1 MSAPFHFVVFLRL
14 FLIGEALLPW
24 YGVINYQQRV
34 IAVYIN
40 YVSRPSPHCAFMFHG
55 CITSSDMKYL
65 LWHVP
70 VTLISPIRC
79 NFLLFL
85 WKIAGKCDQSAGCR
99 RQPAAIL
106 NPVECG
112 KKALSCLL
120 TFHIFH
126 ASHFSTT
133 AGFKIAAGCRRQPA
147 LWWYLPAI
155 FHGSNRKYIYWSA
168 KSTSLEHVLV
178 NISYPRK

>member
-24 YGVINYQQRV
+24 YRVINYQQRV

-85 WKIAGKCDQSAGCR
+85 WNIAGKCDQSAGCR

-106 NPVECG
+106 NP
-112 KKALSCLL
+112 A
-120 TFHIFH
+120 FIIIFSSVLWRIIWQLKMVMFCH
-126 ASHFSTT
+126 QHPQWDKNPWFLPQSE
-133 AGFKIAAGCRRQPA
+133 KIS
-147 LWWYLPAI
+147 I
-155 FHGSNRKYIYWSA
+155 FDF
-168 KSTSLEHVLV
+168 L
-178 NISYPRK
+178 

>member
-24 YGVINYQQRV
+24 YGVISYQQRV

-40 YVSRPSPHCAFMFHG
+40 YGSRPSRHCAFMFHA
-55 CITSSDMKYL
+55 CITSSDTKYL

-85 WKIAGKCDQSAGCR
+85 WKIAGKCDQSAGCYFEPCTCMWPFDPLIKVNACLR
-99 RQPAAIL
+99 KVSKHVTL
-106 NPVECG
+106 LV
-112 KKALSCLL
+112 LL
-120 TFHIFH
+120 T
-126 ASHFSTT
+126 
-133 AGFKIAAGCRRQPA
+133 
-147 LWWYLPAI
+147 
-155 FHGSNRKYIYWSA
+155 
-168 KSTSLEHVLV
+168 
-178 NISYPRK
+178 